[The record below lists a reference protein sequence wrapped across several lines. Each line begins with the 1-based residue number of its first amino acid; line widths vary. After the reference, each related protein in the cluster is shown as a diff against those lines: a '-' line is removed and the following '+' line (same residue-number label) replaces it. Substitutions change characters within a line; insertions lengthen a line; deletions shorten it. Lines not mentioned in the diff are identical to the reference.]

1 MIVWLFVWIGF
12 VLLLLVFGLAA
23 MIGQWTGAP
32 WAYRVGIP
40 FATYHRSIPPSV
52 PDGGDDS
59 LIIVEKGER
68 YLLRDS
74 VRRLA
79 PDSFVGTI
87 EPSGSGA
94 RLRLVTNMNTTVA
107 WIGWTGIS
115 VGCLIA
121 AVLAPNA
128 SSSDRLVVLLPIVL
142 ALGFLWFFV
151 RRARKRADEYA
162 DRFGFSPAPSR
173 SGAV

>member
-23 MIGQWTGAP
+23 MIGQWTGAL

-40 FATYHRSIPPSV
+40 FAVYHRPAPPSA
-52 PDGGDDS
+52 PNEEDDS
-59 LIIVEKGER
+59 LVVVEKDER
-68 YLLRDS
+68 YLIRDS

-87 EPSGSGA
+87 EPSESGA
-94 RLRLVTNMNTTVA
+94 RLQFVTNMNTTVA
-107 WIGWTGIS
+107 WIGWGFLS
-115 VGCLIA
+115 VLCVIA
-121 AVLAPNA
+121 AVVIPNV
-128 SSSDRLVVLLPIVL
+128 SFPERLMVLFPVAL

-151 RRARKRADEYA
+151 RRARRRADEYA
-162 DRFGFSPAPSR
+162 DRFGFNPAPPR